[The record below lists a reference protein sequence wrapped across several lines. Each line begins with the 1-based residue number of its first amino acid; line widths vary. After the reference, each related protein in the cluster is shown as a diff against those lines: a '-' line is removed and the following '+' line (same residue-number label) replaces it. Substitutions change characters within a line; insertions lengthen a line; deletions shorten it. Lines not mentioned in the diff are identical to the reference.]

1 MKKTLF
7 IEGMSC
13 GHCAARVEKA
23 LNAIEGVSA
32 KVDLKAK
39 TASVELSADVDDST
53 LKAAVE
59 DAGYEVVSVK

>member
-1 MKKTLF
+1 MKKTLV

-13 GHCAARVEKA
+13 NHCVAHVEKA

-39 TASVELSADVDDST
+39 TASVELDREVGDDV

-59 DAGYEVVSVK
+59 DAGYDVVSIH